1 MKPTKEIDFNN
12 VEELTRRLL
21 TGKAITTRFSLE
33 IPERNA
39 ANGIFAAMKAVVT
52 ARGQN
57 LVKDEDT
64 LNHIR
69 LMAKWIINPEGKP
82 GLMLKGKYGNGKTT
96 LLKAFKWL
104 VEYTSEK
111 TLGINNGYKVCLV
124 TAKHLA
130 DLCLS
135 EEGRKEYRKYFDVPI
150 LAIDDM
156 GDEPKEVIH
165 FGMIYNPVMDL
176 LLHRYDRKLVT
187 LISTNLTS
195 KEIESHYSGRIR
207 DRLREMMHE
216 IIFENPSYR
225 R

>member
-1 MKPTKEIDFNN
+1 M
-12 VEELTRRLL
+12 
-21 TGKAITTRFSLE
+21 GKAITTRFSLE
-33 IPERNA
+33 IPQRDA
-39 ANGIFAAMKAVVT
+39 ANGIFAAMRAVVA

-57 LVKDEDT
+57 VIKDTYCLD
-64 LNHIR
+64 HIKQ
-69 LMAKWIINPEGKP
+69 MAQWIIDPEAKP

-96 LLKAFKWL
+96 LLKSLKWL
-104 VEYTSEK
+104 VEYVSEK
-111 TLGINNGYKVCLV
+111 TLGINNGHKVCLIA
-124 TAKHLA
+124 AKHLA

-156 GDEPKEVIH
+156 GEEPKEVIH

-176 LLHRYDRKLVT
+176 LLHRYDRKLMT

-195 KEIESHYSGRIR
+195 SEIQKHYSGRIR
-207 DRLREMMHE
+207 DRLREMMKE

-225 R
+225 K

>member
-1 MKPTKEIDFNN
+1 MKPAKEIDFNN

-33 IPERNA
+33 IPERDA
-39 ANGIFAAMKAVVT
+39 ANGIFAAMRAVVA

-57 LVKDEDT
+57 VCKDSSCLD
-64 LNHIR
+64 HIKQ
-69 LMAKWIINPEGKP
+69 MAQWIINPEAKA

-96 LLKAFKWL
+96 LLKAFKWI
-104 VEYTSEK
+104 VEYASEK
-111 TLGINNGYKVCLV
+111 TLGVNNGHKVCLI

-176 LLHRYDRKLVT
+176 LLHRYDRKLMT

-195 KEIESHYSGRIR
+195 TEIEKHYSGRIR
-207 DRLREMMHE
+207 DRLREMMQE

-225 R
+225 K